1 MEETSRSQ
9 QGGFLEAPP
18 PTHPHLSSQKQSRQ
32 TDKREQEEKAGDC
45 LPLSGA
51 LQPRQGWIQVPE
63 EQHEGPKETPE
74 VVVPVDVT
82 LLI

>member
-1 MEETSRSQ
+1 M
-9 QGGFLEAPP
+9 
-18 PTHPHLSSQKQSRQ
+18 
-32 TDKREQEEKAGDC
+32 GDC
-45 LPLSGA
+45 LSLSGA
-51 LQPRQGWIQVPE
+51 LQPLQGRIQVPE